1 MDIQGSHLAA
11 RSLEILQSFQLV
23 YNFLNT
29 ATILEL
35 TWRQKLESRL
45 RAANDKDFIWC
56 TSLRDHYFCAP
67 VFLTQKNPN
76 TLFLSRN
83 AHIDD
88 INNSSRQIFFNVKTG
103 GVNFFS

>member
-45 RAANDKDFIWC
+45 RAANDKDFVHDREI
-56 TSLRDHYFCAP
+56 SLAVARIHAIRD
-67 VFLTQKNPN
+67 NDGN
-76 TLFLSRN
+76 
-83 AHIDD
+83 
-88 INNSSRQIFFNVKTG
+88 
-103 GVNFFS
+103 